1 MTIEEDQARFLRC
14 IGEPTRLGIL
24 KLLVEGEKCVGELA
38 SVLNKEQSLIS
49 HHLRALKECN
59 IVKDEQEAQN
69 VYYKLTDVRLVRL
82 IIYSEAL
89 MKELSLCQMS
99 GGELM
104 EEKKIKEVVKGRYAQ
119 LAKQDQENCC
129 SSCGGGTSALAQA
142 EAVGYL
148 RKDLADI
155 PEETIMGLGCGNPTA
170 LAELKAGEVVLDL
183 GSGAGVDVF
192 LAANKVGPTGKAIGV
207 DMTREMVDKA
217 EGIARN
223 YDYHNVEF
231 RLGEMEKLPVEDES
245 VDVIIS
251 NCVIN
256 LSPDKSKVFQEAYR
270 ALKPKGRL
278 IVSDIVSE
286 GMLPDEIR
294 DDPDAW
300 ACCIGGALEQQEYL
314 EEIKKAGFEDVEV
327 VSSRGFYIENKANQT
342 QGKLLGITVK
352 AYK

>member
-1 MTIEEDQARFLRC
+1 
-14 IGEPTRLGIL
+14 
-24 KLLVEGEKCVGELA
+24 
-38 SVLNKEQSLIS
+38 
-49 HHLRALKECN
+49 
-59 IVKDEQEAQN
+59 
-69 VYYKLTDVRLVRL
+69 LVR
-82 IIYSEAL
+82 
-89 MKELSLCQMS
+89 
-99 GGELM
+99 
-104 EEKKIKEVVKGRYAQ
+104 
-119 LAKQDQENCC
+119 
-129 SSCGGGTSALAQA
+129 A

-148 RKDLADI
+148 RKDLVDI

-207 DMTREMVDKA
+207 DMTKEMVDKA

-231 RLGEMEKLPVEDES
+231 RLGEMEELPVGDES
-245 VDVIIS
+245 VDVVIS

-270 ALKPKGRL
+270 ALKPKGKL

-286 GMLPDEIR
+286 GVLPDEIK

-300 ACCIGGALEQQEYL
+300 AGCIAGALEQQEYL
-314 EEIKKAGFEDVEV
+314 EKINKAGFEDVEV

-342 QGKLLGITVK
+342 KEKLLSITVK